1 MSYIV
6 KGGRLMD
13 EKSLKTYFADLNT
26 VIHNVLNFHWN
37 VTGGLFITLHR
48 LYEEQYEFL
57 FNSIDQLA
65 EILKGKGI
73 FPLTC
78 LREIYDLADIKT
90 MESKDYT
97 ARETIESEIEQF
109 ELMNKKAHTLGE
121 IANEEGDLS
130 LVDFFTNQTNFY
142 NKQLYFLR
150 QFIK

>member
-1 MSYIV
+1 
-6 KGGRLMD
+6 MD
-13 EKSLKTYFADLNT
+13 EKNLKKYFADLNT
-26 VIHNVLNFHWN
+26 VLYNILNFHWN

-48 LYEEQYEFL
+48 LYQEQYEFL
-57 FNSIDQLA
+57 FDSIDQLA
-65 EILKGKGI
+65 EIFKAKGI
-73 FPLTC
+73 YPLTC

-109 ELMNKKAHTLGE
+109 ELLNKKSISLADA
-121 IANEEGDLS
+121 ANEEGDLT
-130 LVDFFTNQTNFY
+130 LVDYFTDQSNFF